1 MNAATAQEP
10 ATSAHRRSMIAKIHV
25 ARKQLQMEEDDY
37 RQIVFDASGKTSSA
51 DCSDAQ
57 LEAIIDALKQ
67 RGFKPLPR
75 KGGQRGA
82 QHPVARKARALWISL
97 HQLGAVRNESEA
109 ALETFA
115 KRQLGCER
123 LDWARQS
130 DGYRLI
136 EALKNMAEREGWAQ
150 RGPKGEKLAVRQLQK
165 GLCEAILAKLKAK
178 GLAGADWSLDVAAY
192 RLLGEEVDTL
202 LATSPETYA
211 TLAAQL
217 GRVLRG
223 EGGPR

>member
-1 MNAATAQEP
+1 MNAATARRAGAGP
-10 ATSAHRRSMIAKIHV
+10 HRRSMIAKIHV
-25 ARKQLQMEEDDY
+25 ARSQLRMEEDDY

-75 KGGQRGA
+75 KGAQRGA

-109 ALETFA
+109 ALESFA

-165 GLCEAILAKLKAK
+165 GLCEAILSKLKAK